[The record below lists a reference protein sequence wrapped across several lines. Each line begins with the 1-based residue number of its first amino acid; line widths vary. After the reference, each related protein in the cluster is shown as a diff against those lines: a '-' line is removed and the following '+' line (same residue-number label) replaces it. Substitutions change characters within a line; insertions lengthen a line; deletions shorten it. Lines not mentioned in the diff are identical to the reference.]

1 MFLLCPPHAMN
12 GHVEVPNKSP
22 EAACPCRLLLCKHPA
37 PVSPLECALPRFP
50 ITVHSKRLT
59 QRAKCFRMR
68 TYAKTGG
75 RGPLPFPPSLP
86 SFTLKE
92 TFNPQRPP
100 VFHRF
105 FQVPYAVSPL
115 FAALTKTAGVYPLSS
130 RSGTPH
136 SFTLR
141 VAEGSLAYPELGGTS
156 RHFEFKDS
164 LHPHPLLS
172 RLHAGQRLLE
182 LPHQLFPLAHFGI
195 CRVGFRLPLKR
206 KTFVHFHHHEHPRP
220 QEIDLHVQDS
230 RVANALGDFRP
241 NFFVI
246 APVLRNQFRIVFQV
260 QRQAVSFGHVASAFV
275 LWSSLRYAPDCH
287 PERSEGSLRKHN
299 LRLGSV
305 EILRASSSDA
315 LKMTP
320 GPSRLSRRHSLR
332 RRQDRT
338 RLISTRCEIQNV
350 GVTKQWNPK
359 SPLDIRQ
366 IGDLPHDGRHDRSS
380 DDGHN
385 QQRRATLGERAKV
398 LDAQREN
405 RGKHDRMKE
414 SDEHHGINR
423 DCAAGGSG
431 DHRAN
436 QRASSENG
444 QQPRRSDGLHQRRA
458 REATD
463 HEAYGV
469 HHQISGRRARTKIRL
484 HAHHEPN
491 DEAADANLR
500 ADVKELR
507 NDGAVKMFVSENTTP
522 AGGSSGFLKRG
533 LFVDVRQLRKVND
546 GGDHEKNAANDQV
559 RNANR
564 GGLRRAIGLQCRRA
578 EPREILRAR
587 HGSRKDQRPDDIQRD
602 DVADAVERLREIQA
616 ALTAFRW
623 AENRRVGISG
633 DFEKALAAGKHERRK
648 QEKPVNAQ
656 RPGGNKEE
664 GSRSA
669 KKQAAEN
676 SSAVADA
683 LHQAPSD
690 QRSKKVAAEEGHLN
704 ERGLEIAK
712 TEGGLE
718 VRDEDIVQIDAEGP
732 KKKQAGDQDERENVF
747 SFR

>member
-50 ITVHSKRLT
+50 VTVHSKRLT
-59 QRAKCFRMR
+59 QHAKCFRMR

-75 RGPLPFPPSLP
+75 RGPLPFSPSLP

-92 TFNPQRPP
+92 IFKRQRPP
-100 VFHRF
+100 IFHRF

-141 VAEGSLAYPELGGTS
+141 VAGGSLVYPELAGTT
-156 RHFEFKDS
+156 RRFEFKDS

-172 RLHAGQRLLE
+172 RLHARQRLLE
-182 LPHQLFPLAHFGI
+182 LPHQLFPLLDFGI
-195 CRVGFRLPLKR
+195 RRVGFRLPLKR

-241 NFFVI
+241 DFFVI
-246 APVLRNQFRIVFQV
+246 APVLRNQFRIVLQV
-260 QRQAVSFGHVASAFV
+260 QRQAVAFRHVTSN
-275 LWSSLRYAPDCH
+275 SSNGFAH
-287 PERSEGSLRKHN
+287 PGF
-299 LRLGSV
+299 
-305 EILRASSSDA
+305 
-315 LKMTP
+315 
-320 GPSRLSRRHSLR
+320 R
-332 RRQDRT
+332 RRF
-338 RLISTRCEIQNV
+338 ISSGSKVKNIS
-350 GVTKQWNPK
+350 VTKQRNQK
-359 SPLDIRQ
+359 RPLDIRQ
-366 IGDLPHDGRHDRSS
+366 IGDFAHDRRHRRGS
-380 DDGHN
+380 DDRHH
-385 QQRRATLGERAKV
+385 QQRRAALGERAKV
-398 LDAQREN
+398 LDAQGKN
-405 RGKHDRMKE
+405 GWKHDRMKE
-414 SDEHHGINR
+414 TNQHDCVNR
-423 DCAAGGSG
+423 DCACSGSG

-436 QRASSENG
+436 QRAKGENG
-444 QQPRRSDGLHQRRA
+444 QQVRRTDGLHQRRA
-458 REATD
+458 GEAAD
-463 HEAYGV
+463 HEAYGM
-469 HHQISGRRARTKIRL
+469 HHQISGRGARTKIRL
-484 HAHHEPN
+484 HMYHEPN
-491 DEAADANLR
+491 DETADANLR
-500 ADVKELR
+500 ADIKELR
-507 NDGAVKMFVSENTTP
+507 DDGTVKMFVSENATP
-522 AGGSSGFLKRG
+522 TGGSSYFLQRG
-533 LFVDVRQLRKVND
+533 LFVDFRQLRKVND

-564 GGLRRAIGLQCRRA
+564 GGLPCAIRLQCRWA

-602 DVADAVERLREIQA
+602 DVADAVERLCEIQA

-656 RPGGNKEE
+656 RPGRDKEKR
-664 GSRSA
+664 SRSA
-669 KKQAAEN
+669 EKQAAKD
-676 SSAVADA
+676 SPLVADA
-683 LHQAPSD
+683 LHQAAGD
-690 QRSKKVAAEEGHLN
+690 ERGKKVAAEKGHLN
-704 ERGLEIAK
+704 ERGLKVSQAES
-712 TEGGLE
+712 GLE

>member
-22 EAACPCRLLLCKHPA
+22 EAACPFRLLLCKHPA

-50 ITVHSKRLT
+50 VTVHSKWLT
-59 QRAKCFRMR
+59 QHAKCFRMR

-75 RGPLPFPPSLP
+75 RGPLPFPPFLT

-92 TFNPQRPP
+92 TFKRQRPP
-100 VFHRF
+100 VFHSF

-141 VAEGSLAYPELGGTS
+141 VAEGSLVYPNPGGTT

-172 RLHAGQRLLE
+172 RLHARQRLLE
-182 LPHQLFPLAHFGI
+182 LPHQLFPLADFGI
-195 CRVGFRLPLKR
+195 RRVGLRFLLKR
-206 KTFVHFHHHEHPRP
+206 EAVVRFHHHEDPRP

-230 RVANALGDFRP
+230 RIANALGDFRP
-241 NFFVI
+241 DFFVI
-246 APVLRNQFRIVFQV
+246 APILRNQFRIVFQV

-350 GVTKQWNPK
+350 DVTKQWNPK

-366 IGDLPHDGRHDRSS
+366 IGNFAHDRRNHRCSN
-380 DDGHN
+380 DGHN
-385 QQRRATLGERAKV
+385 QQRRATLRERAKV
-398 LDAQREN
+398 LDAHGKN

-414 SDEHHGINR
+414 SDQHDRANR
-423 DCAAGGSG
+423 DCARSGSG

-444 QQPRRSDGLHQRRA
+444 QQPRRRYGLHQRRA
-458 REATD
+458 GEATD

-469 HHQISGRRARTKIRL
+469 HHQISGRGARTKIRL
-484 HAHHEPN
+484 HMYHEPN
-491 DEAADANLR
+491 DETADANLR
-500 ADVKELR
+500 ADIKELR
-507 NDGAVKMFVSENTTP
+507 DDGTVKMFVSENATP
-522 AGGSSGFLKRG
+522 TGGSSYFLQRG
-533 LFVDVRQLRKVND
+533 LFVDFRQLRKVND

-564 GGLRRAIGLQCRRA
+564 GGLRRAIGLQYRRA
-578 EPREILRAR
+578 EPREIL
-587 HGSRKDQRPDDIQRD
+587 
-602 DVADAVERLREIQA
+602 
-616 ALTAFRW
+616 
-623 AENRRVGISG
+623 
-633 DFEKALAAGKHERRK
+633 
-648 QEKPVNAQ
+648 
-656 RPGGNKEE
+656 
-664 GSRSA
+664 
-669 KKQAAEN
+669 
-676 SSAVADA
+676 
-683 LHQAPSD
+683 
-690 QRSKKVAAEEGHLN
+690 
-704 ERGLEIAK
+704 
-712 TEGGLE
+712 
-718 VRDEDIVQIDAEGP
+718 
-732 KKKQAGDQDERENVF
+732 
-747 SFR
+747 